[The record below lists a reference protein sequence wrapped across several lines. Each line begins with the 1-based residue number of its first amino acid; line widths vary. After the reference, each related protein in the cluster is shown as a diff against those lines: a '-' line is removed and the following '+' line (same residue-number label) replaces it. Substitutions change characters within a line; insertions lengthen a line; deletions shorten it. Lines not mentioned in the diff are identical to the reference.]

1 MYSAQRVA
9 NFIINECNRQDIPI
23 TNLKLQK
30 LLYFIQGEFA
40 KLYDKRLI
48 ADDFYAWQ
56 LGPVVPEV
64 YYKFAI
70 YSSSHIPMQ
79 KEQYGEELSEEVEQ
93 RISALLPRYIRM
105 STWDLV
111 DLSHEEDPWK
121 YAHQIFGDKTLIP
134 YESIYQFFREGHGN

>member
-111 DLSHEEDPWK
+111 DLSHEQDPWK